1 MYVLYA
7 ICVNLTTDRLHILWK
22 RSIPVVSIQVC
33 QITESMH
40 TSALG
45 YKMKNLCFGRF
56 FCHFVSNIMSD
67 TGSNDWC
74 VESVVG
80 DSYHLG
86 SLGKIGIDGDG
97 CDEED
102 VFDEE

>member
-1 MYVLYA
+1 
-7 ICVNLTTDRLHILWK
+7 
-22 RSIPVVSIQVC
+22 
-33 QITESMH
+33 
-40 TSALG
+40 
-45 YKMKNLCFGRF
+45 
-56 FCHFVSNIMSD
+56 MSD

-102 VFDEE
+102 VFLAPLSSIQMINHYQ